1 MNALQLGAIAQHN
14 WELNAKESWHS
25 YEPNSTWAGDLAI
38 AMFYEKVE
46 QGAMERT
53 IQEAIMNWK
62 NEEGHHML
70 IMLGCAINYMA
81 WFCDASNTC
90 EGLGNWTE
98 YTQWFSDRYYQFIDE
113 MDKIDTNIYAR
124 IHYYLD

>member
-1 MNALQLGAIAQHN
+1 MNVLQLGATAQYN
-14 WELNAKESWHS
+14 WELNAKESWNS

-46 QGAMERT
+46 PGAIERT

-62 NEEGHHML
+62 DEEDHRML

-81 WFCDASNTC
+81 WFCDAC
-90 EGLGNWTE
+90 DEWKE
-98 YTQWFSDRYYQFIDE
+98 YSQWFSDRYYKFIDE

>member
-1 MNALQLGAIAQHN
+1 MNALQLGAIAQSN
-14 WELNAKESWHS
+14 WENNAKQSWNS

-46 QGAMERT
+46 PGAMERT

-62 NEEGHHML
+62 DEADHRML
-70 IMLGCAINYMA
+70 IMLGCAINYMS
-81 WFCDASNTC
+81 WFCDATSSYP
-90 EGLGNWTE
+90 ELGDWTE

-113 MDKIDTNIYAR
+113 MDKIDTNIYAK
-124 IHYYLD
+124 IHFYLD